1 MAKKQQPKN
10 QSTPNLEEVI
20 KQKSIGIVTAEW
32 HQSITYALESACV
45 DHLQQSGIQEDR
57 LQVKRV
63 PGSFEVPLGAQYLAE
78 LGNVH
83 GVVCIGCL
91 IQGQTPHFH
100 YIADAVTRNIADLN
114 LKYSIPFIYGMLT
127 VNKDEQAE
135 ERAGGKQ
142 GNKGIE
148 AADAVLKMLQL
159 KQEFLTG
166 KHQLG
171 Y

>member
-1 MAKKQQPKN
+1 MAKKQQDT
-10 QSTPNLEEVI
+10 STPDLEEVV

-32 HQSITYALESACV
+32 NPSVTHALESACV
-45 DHLQQSGIQEDR
+45 DHLHQSGIQEDHI
-57 LQVKRV
+57 QVKRV

-78 LGNVH
+78 LGKVH

-91 IQGQTPHFH
+91 IQGGTPHFH

-114 LKYSIPFIYGMLT
+114 LKYSIPFIYGILT
-127 VNKDEQAE
+127 TNTAEQAE
-135 ERAGGKQ
+135 ERAGGEQ
-142 GNKGIE
+142 GNKGSE

-166 KHQLG
+166 KSKLG